1 MVRSLLHRSHAGAAL
16 AVALGLTTFVCLKA
30 QTPPAPSAPT
40 AAPPEA
46 GPPAEAKTDTK
57 GSFIYKLTA
66 ADRLRVVLYG
76 EPDLAAMTR
85 IDARGN
91 VNLYLVGDVHVAGCT
106 VNEAQKVI
114 DAAYRDGRFLR
125 SPEVTISVED
135 YAPRTVTVDG
145 QVKSPGPIP
154 LPVESTIT
162 VYQAIIRAGGFT
174 DVAKGAGVTVI
185 RILPD
190 GTKKTF
196 TIDVNSLIKGKDPAR
211 QKDDTLLLEPGDI
224 IYVPERLI

>member
-1 MVRSLLHRSHAGAAL
+1 MPAD
-16 AVALGLTTFVCLKA
+16 A
-30 QTPPAPSAPT
+30 QA
-40 AAPPEA
+40 
-46 GPPAEAKTDTK
+46 DTK
-57 GSFIYKLTA
+57 SSFIYKLTN
-66 ADRLRVVLYG
+66 ADRLRVVVYG
-76 EPDLAAMTR
+76 EPDLAAMSR

-114 DAAYRDGRFLR
+114 ETAYRDGRFLR
-125 SPEVTISVED
+125 SPQVTISVED

-145 QVKSPGPIP
+145 QVKAPGPVP
-154 LPVESTIT
+154 LPTESTLT

-174 DVAKGAGVTVI
+174 DVAKGSAVTVT

-196 TIDVNSLIKGKDPAR
+196 TIDVDSLIKGKGRPR
-211 QKDDTLLLEPGDI
+211 EHDDTLLLEPGDI

>member
-1 MVRSLLHRSHAGAAL
+1 MARSLLHRSHAGTAL
-16 AVALGLTTFVCLKA
+16 AVALCLTGFVCLKA
-30 QTPPAPSAPT
+30 QTPPDSSAPNAAPS
-40 AAPPEA
+40 EA

-57 GSFIYKLTA
+57 SSFIYKLTN
-66 ADRLRVVLYG
+66 ADRLRVVVYG